1 MKFFFIFNYILLFFL
16 NYYIIKLEKE
26 RGNRMNITVKTDL
39 YIVKEVIKKTTL
51 TKRLNVGDKINLIGY
66 LDSSNSSYA
75 KLKSTQFQLVINGKK
90 LTFLCPNE
98 KWKHF

>member
-39 YIVKEVIKKTTL
+39 YIVKEVIKK
-51 TKRLNVGDKINLIGY
+51 NYIN
-66 LDSSNSSYA
+66 
-75 KLKSTQFQLVINGKK
+75 
-90 LTFLCPNE
+90 
-98 KWKHF
+98 

>member
-39 YIVKEVIKKTTL
+39 YTVKEIIKKTTL

-90 LTFLCPNE
+90 TDKPIVMKYVE
-98 KWKHF
+98 Y

>member
-51 TKRLNVGDKINLIGY
+51 TKRLNVGDKINLKR
-66 LDSSNSSYA
+66 A
-75 KLKSTQFQLVINGKK
+75 VA
-90 LTFLCPNE
+90 CC
-98 KWKHF
+98 